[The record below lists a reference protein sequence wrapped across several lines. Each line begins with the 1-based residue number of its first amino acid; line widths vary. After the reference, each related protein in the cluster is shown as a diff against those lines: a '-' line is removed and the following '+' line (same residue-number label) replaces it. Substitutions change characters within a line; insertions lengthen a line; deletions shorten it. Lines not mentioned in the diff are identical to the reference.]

1 MITILNGD
9 ALDKLK
15 EVPNKSIQCVVTSP
29 PYWNLRNYNNKNEIG
44 QEKNPENYIKALVKI
59 FDQVKRVLKDNGVVW
74 LNLGDTYLKKQLLG
88 IPFKVAF
95 ALQDNGWFLRQ
106 DIIWAKPNPMPESIK
121 DRCTKSHEY
130 IFMLSKNA
138 NYYYDND
145 AIKEDSMNIGQ
156 TNQRFGGNKYGND
169 KSGDYLIY
177 SGKKYTDSG
186 KRNKR
191 DVWDISISK
200 FSGLHFATFPTK
212 IPEICIKATS
222 KEGDVVLDMFAGAG
236 TTGLVADRL
245 NRNAVLIELN
255 PKYAEI
261 INNRIKNDAPLLTK
275 IIKGEE

>member
-1 MITILNGD
+1 MITILNGN

-29 PYWNLRNYNNKNEIG
+29 PYWNLRNYDNKNEIG
-44 QEKNPENYIKALVKI
+44 QEKEPENYIKSLVKI
-59 FDQVKRVLKDNGVVW
+59 FNQVKRVLKDNGVVW
-74 LNLGDTYLKKQLLG
+74 LNLGDTYLKKQLVG

-106 DIIWAKPNPMPESIK
+106 DIIWSKPNPFPESIK

-138 NYYYDND
+138 RYYYDNE

-191 DVWDISISK
+191 DVWDIATSK
-200 FSGLHFATFPTK
+200 FSGLHFATFPTE

-255 PKYAEI
+255 PEYAEI